1 MSRACVA
8 ALAGRTGG
16 PGVRTAFGA
25 DPAPGTWPGS
35 GRLAAA
41 RSATAATAA
50 NRTMA
55 NVMFG
60 VITFFITHFLSHG
73 LRSTQAGVRPGPEV
87 FAY

>member
-1 MSRACVA
+1 VLAVADRASSIAPIGVQ
-8 ALAGRTGG
+8 LVKDVPRLRGGTG
-16 PGVRTAFGA
+16 
-25 DPAPGTWPGS
+25 WPDRG
-35 GRLAAA
+35 
-41 RSATAATAA
+41 ATAATAA